1 MSNNYD
7 ENYNKKSTNTKGI
20 FNTTVGKVKS
30 YGGGNTVNTA
40 ASISDT
46 VSGEGKTS
54 SGVPKGSVGIR
65 DTLTGMGFSNKSI
78 GYNEN
83 DRTVTLNGKKL
94 MKPKYVDEER
104 GISYSDKGDI
114 EKSLVDYYSQS
125 SNPIVRVTDAY
136 AAAAGSYGLSADG
149 LSYGNGTVMIG
160 GVPLNTLYVDDNGKA
175 WAWQDDVEDLTRSYA
190 KSYGIKVPS
199 YIADRYEN
207 KYLSDVWDA
216 IDDLRS
222 REDFSYDP
230 DDDPVYQAYARKY
243 LTEGDR
249 ATKNAVAKYSA
260 LTGGYVNSAAATAGS
275 LANSYY
281 VQQLSDMVPSLAAQ
295 AYERYMDTYQT
306 ELNAIDKMTD
316 VYSLAYKNASEANN
330 QTVSNIN
337 SVSKSTTDRDNA
349 AYERQRDSTDNY
361 WDNLLKQQKYDTTER
376 DNYWSEIFN
385 EQTSR
390 MNESKNEG
398 YELNNITSKLTNE
411 QKEIF
416 NEYYNRLLEAE
427 LEGDILSNSLAR
439 AQLGMYGY

>member
-7 ENYNKKSTNTKGI
+7 EKYNKNSTNTKGI
-20 FNTTVGKVKS
+20 FGTTVGKVKS
-30 YGGGNTVNTA
+30 YGVGNTVNKT

-46 VSGEGKTS
+46 GFGEGKTS

-65 DTLTGMGFSNKSI
+65 DTLTSMGFSNKSI
-78 GYNEN
+78 GYNES
-83 DRTVTLNGKKL
+83 DGTVTLNGKKL

-104 GISYSDKGDI
+104 GISYSDKGNI
-114 EKSLVDYYSQS
+114 EKSLVDYYSQT
-125 SNPIVRVTDAY
+125 SNPIVRVSDAY
-136 AAAAGSYGLSADG
+136 TAVAGSYGLSADG

-190 KSYGIKVPS
+190 KSYGVKSPS

-260 LTGGYVNSAAATAGS
+260 MTGGYVNSAAATAGS

-281 VQQLSDMVPSLAAQ
+281 AQQLSDMIPSLAAQ

-316 VYSLAYKNASEANN
+316 VYSLAYKNAAEANN
-330 QTVSNIN
+330 KTAANIN

-349 AYERQRDSTDNY
+349 AYERQKDINDNY
-361 WDNLLKQQKYDTTER
+361 WDNLLKQQKYDTAER

-398 YELNNITSKLTNE
+398 YELENITSKLTNE

-427 LEGDILSNSLAR
+427 LEGDILSNSLTR

>member
-125 SNPIVRVTDAY
+125 SNPIVRVSDAY